1 MQSNA
6 KHLMLFELNVCTKW
20 YTLFKKNK
28 LGRQFNQQTMH
39 RLGNQNTKMNVCNS
53 KTINQSAYVWDT
65 RYWPGTDRF
74 NQMRHSALLIQFYV
88 PSDLHYLKIIRQTFQ
103 RANLTP
109 AGWLKRRNVC
119 IMYLILK
126 LSIQIQQIQI

>member
-1 MQSNA
+1 M
-6 KHLMLFELNVCTKW
+6 
-20 YTLFKKNK
+20 
-28 LGRQFNQQTMH
+28 QFNQQTMH

-53 KTINQSAYVWDT
+53 KTINQNRSVCMGYVWDT
-65 RYWPGTDRF
+65 RYGPGTDRF

-109 AGWLKRRNVC
+109 AG
-119 IMYLILK
+119 
-126 LSIQIQQIQI
+126 